1 MFVQQRITPMSPN
14 ADPLQQKIFR
24 MLPFFFVFIMYA
36 FPSGL
41 SLYILVNTLF
51 SIGQMA
57 AVNKAYP
64 MPETAPAKA

>member
-1 MFVQQRITPMSPN
+1 MRELSLPADIILHPN
-14 ADPLQQKIFR
+14 HHG
-24 MLPFFFVFIMYA
+24 VFIMYA

-64 MPETAPAKA
+64 MPDAAAGKA